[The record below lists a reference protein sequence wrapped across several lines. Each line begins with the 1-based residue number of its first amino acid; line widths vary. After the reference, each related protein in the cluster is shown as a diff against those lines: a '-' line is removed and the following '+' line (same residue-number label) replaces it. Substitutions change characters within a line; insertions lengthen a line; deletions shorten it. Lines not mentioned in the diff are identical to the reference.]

1 MREYIDQCMEPLEDK
16 VLQLEEARPAPEA
29 VRDVLDTL
37 GLSHMK
43 VASAQVVALLDMF
56 SDGITPVNEGIV
68 TGLLR
73 VCEAHRKFLLALAG
87 VLDQPLA
94 SFAKPAPATAEVEAA
109 AAPAQ
114 ATATADALFDE
125 TQPDNAQHEDGH
137 LAAPLHPS
145 QQLGQQSGQHPED
158 AEKQVDRAMQASK
171 QSITSIRVPTE
182 RLDSLIALVGKLMVT
197 FAVLSQSGTRGAT
210 LSASTL
216 SELDTV
222 ITGLQR
228 EVDAIR
234 LVPLKQ
240 IFLPMN
246 RLVQSLSQKMKKK
259 VRFTISGDELAL
271 DKSIVESL
279 NEPLVHLLRNALDHG
294 LENPE
299 DRAAS
304 GKDETGSVTLTAY
317 RKGETAYIEVADDG
331 RGLNAARIRAKAI
344 EKGVIEPDAELSEQE
359 TVQLILQ
366 SGFSTAEQVTDV
378 SGRGV
383 GMDAVANAVRNT
395 LGGDIV
401 IENLPTCG
409 SRFTLTIPLSHSVNE
424 GIVDALVCRVGPE
437 TLIVPSRDV
446 LEIYAPQEADLVSM
460 PDGAETVSV
469 RGQMFHLLRLCRH
482 LELEEATT
490 DIQRGLVVTVRQ
502 GSVSAALLVDEVLR
516 QQQVVVTG
524 FTVPV
529 QEIYGLPVLGFGM
542 MGESDALVLDVE
554 KLLAALVAPPT

>member
-16 VLQLEEARPAPEA
+16 VLQLEEARPGPEA

-94 SFAKPAPATAEVEAA
+94 SFAKPAPATAEAEAA

-114 ATATADALFDE
+114 AAPPADALFDE
-125 TQPDNAQHEDGH
+125 THPDSAQHENGH
-137 LAAPLHPS
+137 PENGQPGAPL
-145 QQLGQQSGQHPED
+145 HPED

-294 LENPE
+294 LETPE
-299 DRAAS
+299 DRAAT

-482 LELEEATT
+482 LELEETT
-490 DIQRGLVVTVRQ
+490 SDIQRGLVVTVRQ
-502 GSVSAALLVDEVLR
+502 GNVSAALLVDEVLR

-554 KLLAALVAPPT
+554 KLLAALVATPT